1 MRLVEPGHFSAN
13 VSRARRRCC
22 ARACPSQPRS
32 HSKPSRLSFSVMALA
47 AALGA
52 RIEAGY
58 VRKVLGTAGTPLH
71 LDEIEAAHE
80 RRDDVRSR
88 RFAFALRCHVLHIG
102 KGVAPGSIADPR
114 VPRPL
119 ARRIV
124 VGYGWG
130 ATARQRSASGPPAES
145 QLTI

>member
-80 RRDDVRSR
+80 RRDDVRPYLQADR
-88 RFAFALRCHVLHIG
+88 LRIG
-102 KGVAPGSIADPR
+102 APEVEIGEWHGCAGPIPR
-114 VPRPL
+114 
-119 ARRIV
+119 
-124 VGYGWG
+124 
-130 ATARQRSASGPPAES
+130 ATTASPP
-145 QLTI
+145 TTR